1 MSPELLDALSG
12 IGFTGGLIAA
22 LIAYARGYVVT
33 GSHLAKVETTCD
45 AKVAALEA
53 KLDAAA
59 AVAIKQSEAQ
69 ATTISV
75 LHETLRR
82 VELQVAERKP

>member
-22 LIAYARGYVVT
+22 LLAYARGYVVT
-33 GSHLAKVETTCD
+33 GAHLVKVETTCD
-45 AKVAALEA
+45 AKITALEA

-59 AVAIKQSEAQ
+59 VVAIKQSEAQ
-69 ATTISV
+69 AKTIEV
-75 LHETLRR
+75 LHETVRR
-82 VELQVAERKP
+82 LEAKTT